1 MSTRSGNGAGGY
13 FDPDGMAWRV
23 GREQALLL
31 GGGRALLLQVAH
43 PLVAAGVAQHSD
55 YQVNPWRRLERT
67 MSTVWTIVYG
77 SRAQADHAAARVRA
91 LHERVQG
98 RTSKAAGP
106 FPAGTP
112 YAAAD
117 PELLLWVHATLV
129 DTALLV
135 YTSWVRPLDDLE
147 QRAYYE
153 EMKVLAVLLGTPPE
167 IIPPTLEDF
176 RVYMRERLASDEI
189 AVTDAA
195 REVARLVL
203 RPPLPL
209 ALRPAA
215 DALGL
220 VTVGLMPERLRQ
232 QYGFGWGRG
241 RSALVAGSR
250 HYVRR
255 LVLPLVPDLAR
266 AVGVARRAEGR
277 LGVDLVSR
285 LLPSP
290 DG

>member
-1 MSTRSGNGAGGY
+1 
-13 FDPDGMAWRV
+13 
-23 GREQALLL
+23 
-31 GGGRALLLQVAH
+31 
-43 PLVAAGVAQHSD
+43 VAAGVAQHSD

-77 SRAQADHAAARVRA
+77 SRARADHAAARVRV

-98 RTSKAAGP
+98 RIPVAAGA
-106 FPAGTP
+106 FPAGTR

-135 YTSWVRPLDDLE
+135 YGSWVRPLDDLE

-167 IIPPTLEDF
+167 IIPRTLEDF

-209 ALRPAA
+209 ALRPVA

-220 VTVGLMPERLRQ
+220 VTVGLMPERLRE
-232 QYGFGWGRG
+232 QYGFGWGRA

-250 HYVRR
+250 HSVRR
-255 LVLPLVPDLAR
+255 LVLPLMPDLAR
-266 AVGVARRAEGR
+266 AVSAARRAEGR